1 MLPQR
6 HPQRDDCAV
15 VNAGLVCETPTHLE
29 SLCRVIGI
37 SASMGSKRH
46 GAALLLLV
54 ASIAAYML
62 PTVPTAPVLERHM
75 CTLPMIAFKATWP
88 AATSDGGPVVAYE
101 LQYRAVSSIEWT
113 TASNTI
119 TGGVSA
125 NPAYQVQTIVSTG
138 RSAASVIAGG
148 YFRLSSSYDSVVNID
163 VETGRS
169 STPHLSYEAT
179 ADQVRQALQAI
190 EDLRDVRVARDGPDV
205 NGGYQWHVTFHEQH
219 PRPLLSIRSSNLDNG
234 DVAVLLNRGDGPM
247 CEGSCGYVLGPL
259 RNATS
264 YIVRV
269 RAANAAGS
277 GPWSIESDALLTCAQ
292 SVPDAVRGLHAV
304 SSTDTS
310 VTLAWDAPK
319 TPDWLPILAYAVGY
333 HCDFDPAWSTQTTV
347 SPTTA
352 IGSLRAHA
360 TCFFRVQA
368 ANAVGLGPMGPMLTA
383 MTQASVPS
391 PPQTVTLVANTATPE
406 ELTLAFTAP
415 TDDGGSPLL
424 GYRVAY
430 KPVHGLAWTE
440 LKLTNA
446 TSVQLANI
454 QAYTRYV
461 ARVAAVNAIG
471 ASADAVSVIVRSSAR
486 REFPAPPDDVTVLPN
501 ARCILLGTVSSAA
514 ANADDLVYMGGTAN
528 GGVDGNDGQNGLIVL
543 HIYSTLGLRTQE
555 LVFDVSAGTTQ
566 TFPVPPPDT
575 GTSWAYID
583 VFAWGGGG
591 GSGKNQVCPTC
602 SAGGGG
608 GFGRAPFAVTP
619 GDVFLL
625 TIGGGGRGYR
635 SGGSGGTG
643 GGGYGGRGDFAGGGG
658 GGASTVQRGDT
669 LLVVAAGGGGGG
681 STDYCCSNGGGG
693 GGNDGAPG
701 VAVTAATL
709 QLPLATCSRDEF
721 HSHFVYGD
729 TRDFTGRPAHD
740 NNIEFGFSPYAD
752 YSQLALPGAGG
763 SSQGGGAPG
772 QQSSYRHTTTTVSSN
787 GYHLHGGQG
796 GDSKNG
802 GGGGGSGFYGGGG
815 GGGGL
820 AGAGGGGGAGYVNCA
835 LAYTSRLSMPPPSLL
850 VPQNLTVSST
860 PHALMLT
867 WRPPPAGLLDTITG
881 YLVQVAPGVAN
892 EDFATAGTTT
902 STSFVVDGLLP
913 ATEYAV
919 RVKVLARYNH
929 GTESARVTTT
939 TANVP
944 ENVWTWV
951 PPKQLMQG
959 NVGAGLYHTDAPTA
973 QSQPAPSLRRGH
985 SLVAI
990 EAFVYLF
997 GGFGPGYA
1005 CQRGNTGDCSTSAR
1019 DNNELWRYHSRTQTW
1034 LQLLV
1039 PGGPSPREKHS
1050 AVNLGGANML
1060 VFGGRQLQADN
1071 SPALFNDVWL
1081 LTGASVWSTVT
1092 TGATTGVNLAIPDGL
1107 DLWTTAVARTDVSV
1121 TCIAALTVT
1130 LVVQHA
1136 CLSSLE
1142 IGLYGPGPDT
1152 FSPLQEDSISGVSAS
1167 AEATWSID
1175 SFNQTTFGRS
1185 RTTPTAPSTRGHRV
1199 ELFASANASACTP
1212 GATTLTF
1219 SSNGSASNRPLEPF
1233 EAFLHL
1239 PAGGVWTLQI
1249 HDTTQDGNSGVL
1261 LSWNIAWT
1269 MKPCVPSYQWSNLTP
1284 LIAGVP
1290 PTPRY
1295 EHAAVVV
1302 GTSMFVYGGK
1312 TTGLVSVNDL
1322 YRLDY
1327 VPGSSSN
1334 AWVTLSAVPLQR
1346 YHRPSGHLSYL
1357 SPFELLRIS
1366 SGLTAPIFDD
1376 STAMVELMYSS
1387 ISAPG
1392 DPLADIP
1399 VAGTRPRQRYF
1410 SAVAGLE
1417 TSSELRLVLFGGQ
1430 DHTGF
1435 LGDTW
1440 ELRMLQPPNRPF
1452 TQSDVCAWRPTNAQ
1466 IQTEWSASCGYTSG
1480 AMQTCPVAR
1489 ILLAAYCSQTYQS
1502 IANLY

>member
-1 MLPQR
+1 
-6 HPQRDDCAV
+6 
-15 VNAGLVCETPTHLE
+15 
-29 SLCRVIGI
+29 
-37 SASMGSKRH
+37 MGSKRH
-46 GAALLLLV
+46 GAALVLLLLA
-54 ASIAAYML
+54 ASMRAHML
-62 PTVPTAPVLERHM
+62 PVVSTAPMLDRHI
-75 CTLPMIAFKATWP
+75 CTLPTIAFKATWP

-101 LQYRAVSSIEWT
+101 LQYRAIASAEWT

-119 TGGVSA
+119 TGGVSS

-138 RSAASVIAGG
+138 HSAASVIAGG
-148 YFRLSSSYDSVVNID
+148 YFRLSSSYDGVVNID

-169 STPHLSYEAT
+169 STPLISHQAT
-179 ADQVRQALQAI
+179 ADQVQQALHAI
-190 EDLRDVRVARDGPDV
+190 EDLLDVRVTRDGPDA
-205 NGGYQWHVTFHEQH
+205 NGGYRWHVTFHEQH

-234 DVAVLLNRGDGPM
+234 DVTVLLNRGDGPM

-259 RNATS
+259 HNATS

-269 RAANAAGS
+269 RAKNDAGS
-277 GPWSIESDALLTCAQ
+277 GPWSIESNALLTCAQ
-292 SVPDAVRGLHAV
+292 SVPDAVRELRAI
-304 SSTDTS
+304 SSTEVS
-310 VTLAWDAPK
+310 VTLAWGAPK
-319 TPDWLPILAYAVGY
+319 TPHWLPILRYEMGY
-333 HCDFDPAWSTQTTV
+333 QCDFDPAWSTLTTA
-347 SPTTA
+347 SPTVA
-352 IGSLRAHA
+352 ISGLRAHA
-360 TCFFRVQA
+360 TCLFRVQA
-368 ANAVGLGPMGPMLTA
+368 ANAVGFGPMGPTLTA
-383 MTQASVPS
+383 TTQASVPS
-391 PPQTVTLVANTATPE
+391 PPQTVTLAASAATPE

-415 TDDGGSPLL
+415 TDDGGLPLV
-424 GYRVAY
+424 GFRVAY
-430 KPVHGLAWTE
+430 KPVYGFEWVE
-440 LKLTNA
+440 LKLSNA
-446 TSVQLANI
+446 TSVQLRNV
-454 QAYTRYV
+454 QAYTRYI

-471 ASADAVSVIVRSSAR
+471 PSAYVASAIVRSNAR
-486 REFPAPPDDVTVLPN
+486 REFPAPPRDDITVLPN
-501 ARCILLGTVSSAA
+501 ARCIRLGTVSSVA
-514 ANADDLVYMGGTAN
+514 ANANDLVYMGGTAN
-528 GGVDGNDGQNGLIVL
+528 GGVNGNDGQNGLIVL
-543 HIYSTLGLRTQE
+543 HLYSTLGLRAQE
-555 LVFDVSAGTTQ
+555 LVFDPSAGDIQ
-566 TFPVPPPDT
+566 TFQVPRPDT
-575 GTSWAYID
+575 GTSWAYVD

-608 GFGRAPFAVTP
+608 GFSRAPFAVTP
-619 GDVFLL
+619 GDVFVL

-635 SGGSGGTG
+635 NGGDGGAG
-643 GGGYGGRGDFAGGGG
+643 GGGHGGHGDFAGGGG
-658 GGASTVQRGDT
+658 GGASLVRRGDT

-693 GGNDGAPG
+693 GGNEGAPG
-701 VAVTAATL
+701 VAVSAATL
-709 QLPLATCSRDEF
+709 QLPLDTCSRDEF
-721 HSHFVYGD
+721 HSRFVYGD
-729 TRDFTGRPAHD
+729 NRDFTGRPAHD

-763 SSQGGGAPG
+763 SSQAGGAPG
-772 QQSSYRHTTTTVSSN
+772 QQSSYRHTTTTRASSN

-835 LAYTSRLSMPPPSLL
+835 LAYTSRLYVPPPSLL
-850 VPQNLTVSST
+850 VPRNLTVSST
-860 PHALMLT
+860 PHALQLT
-867 WRPPPAGLLDTITG
+867 WLPPPAGLLDTVTG
-881 YLVQVAPGVAN
+881 YLVEVAPGVAN
-892 EDFATAGTTT
+892 ENFATAGTTT
-902 STSFVVDGLLP
+902 STSFVLDGLPP

-929 GTESARVTTT
+929 GTKGARVTAT

-973 QSQPAPSLRRGH
+973 ESQPTPSLRRGH

-990 EAFVYLF
+990 EEFVYLF
-997 GGFGPGYA
+997 GGFGPGYG
-1005 CQRGNTGDCSTSAR
+1005 CQRGNTGGCSTSAR
-1019 DNNELWRYHSRTQTW
+1019 ENNELWRYHSPTQTW

-1039 PGGPSPREKHS
+1039 PSGPSPREKHS
-1050 AVNLGGANML
+1050 AVNLGGAHML
-1060 VFGGRQLQADN
+1060 LFGGRRLQADN
-1071 SPALFNDVWL
+1071 SPVLFNDVWL

-1092 TGATTGVNLAIPDGL
+1092 TGLTTGVNLPIPDGL
-1107 DLWTTAVARTDVSV
+1107 DLWTTAVARTDVSA
-1121 TCIAALTVT
+1121 TCIAAMTVT
-1130 LVVQHA
+1130 LVLQHA
-1136 CLSSLE
+1136 CPSSLE

-1152 FSPLQEDSISGVSAS
+1152 FSPLQDDSISGVGAT
-1167 AEATWSID
+1167 AEATWSIET
-1175 SFNQTTFGRS
+1175 FNQTTFGRS

-1199 ELFASANASACTP
+1199 ELFASANATACTP
-1212 GATTLTF
+1212 GTTTMKF

-1249 HDTTQDGNSGVL
+1249 HDTAQDGNSGVL
-1261 LSWNIAWT
+1261 LSWSISWT
-1269 MKPCVPSYQWSNLTP
+1269 MQPCVPSYEWSNLTP

-1295 EHAAVVV
+1295 EHAAIVV

-1312 TTGLVSVNDL
+1312 TTGLVNANDL

-1327 VPGSSSN
+1327 VAGSSSN
-1334 AWVTLSAVPLQR
+1334 AWVTLSAMPLQR

-1366 SGLTAPIFDD
+1366 SGLTAAIFDD
-1376 STAMVELMYSS
+1376 STDTVELMQSS
-1387 ISAPG
+1387 VSTPG
-1392 DPLADIP
+1392 DPLVGIP
-1399 VAGTRPRQRYF
+1399 VAGRSPRQRYF
-1410 SAVAGLE
+1410 GAVAGLE
-1417 TSSELRLVLFGGQ
+1417 TSSELKLVLFGGQ

-1440 ELRMLQPPNRPF
+1440 ELRMRQPPNRLFP
-1452 TQSDVCAWRPTNAQ
+1452 QSDVCAWRPTNTRVQ
-1466 IQTEWSASCGYTSG
+1466 VEWSASCGWTSG
-1480 AMQTCPVAR
+1480 TMQACPVSS